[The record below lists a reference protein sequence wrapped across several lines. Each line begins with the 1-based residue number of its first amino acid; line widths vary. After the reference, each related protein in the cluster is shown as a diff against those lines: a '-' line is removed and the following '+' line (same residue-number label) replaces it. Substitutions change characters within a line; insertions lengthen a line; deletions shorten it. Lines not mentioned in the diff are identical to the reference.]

1 MFPFV
6 YLGLLIGANLRR
18 AETWE
23 PIVAKFQRE
32 LSKWRQRH
40 LSFGG
45 RVCLIKSVLNSIPKK
60 VIEILVRL
68 QRRFLWGGV
77 GDEIKITWVK

>member
-1 MFPFV
+1 M
-6 YLGLLIGANLRR
+6 GLLIGANLRR

>member
-1 MFPFV
+1 M
-6 YLGLLIGANLRR
+6 
-18 AETWE
+18 
-23 PIVAKFQRE
+23 
-32 LSKWRQRH
+32 
-40 LSFGG
+40 
-45 RVCLIKSVLNSIPKK
+45 IKSVLNSIPKK